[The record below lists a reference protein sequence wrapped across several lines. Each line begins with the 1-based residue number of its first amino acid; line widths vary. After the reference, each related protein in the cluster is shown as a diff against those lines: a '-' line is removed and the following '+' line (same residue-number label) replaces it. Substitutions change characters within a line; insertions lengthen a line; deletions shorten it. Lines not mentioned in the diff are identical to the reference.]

1 MIERVNA
8 EETTYILSNAVLS
21 ANEGIQNHGT
31 ISGEKVIQMMTGLIE
46 KGAYY
51 LVYKENDSIA
61 GWILVGTNTD
71 YFTEKEIGFIYDVYV
86 LSEFRGKG
94 ISKKLVQAGIE
105 ELKRNGYEEVRLN
118 VFSTNFA
125 QEIYEKIGFT
135 PLQTVMVYK

>member
-1 MIERVNA
+1 
-8 EETTYILSNAVLS
+8 L
-21 ANEGIQNHGT
+21 
-31 ISGEKVIQMMTGLIE
+31 
-46 KGAYY
+46 
-51 LVYKENDSIA
+51 
-61 GWILVGTNTD
+61 
-71 YFTEKEIGFIYDVYV
+71 V

-125 QEIYEKIGFT
+125 QEIDEKISFT